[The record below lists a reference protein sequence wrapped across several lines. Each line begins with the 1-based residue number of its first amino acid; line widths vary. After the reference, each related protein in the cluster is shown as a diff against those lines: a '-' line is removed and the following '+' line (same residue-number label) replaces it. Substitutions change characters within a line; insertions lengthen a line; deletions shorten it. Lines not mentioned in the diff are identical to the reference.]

1 MRIFNY
7 KLSRARC
14 TIENAFG
21 ILSAKWMVF
30 RRPIMANI
38 ELVERI
44 TKAIIC
50 LHNDLRLTENAKYIP
65 TGLVDSEDETGQIIP
80 EDWRAVIQD
89 DEGGLTN
96 ARRIEGN
103 HYTFD
108 AGKSREDSKDYLS
121 SEKGQVAWQW
131 QYVRNCAP
139 LGKF

>member
-1 MRIFNY
+1 MPLAFCQLSGWLFAGPLWQILNWLRGSL
-7 KLSRARC
+7 KLLFAC
-14 TIENAFG
+14 T
-21 ILSAKWMVF
+21 
-30 RRPIMANI
+30 
-38 ELVERI
+38 
-44 TKAIIC
+44 TY
-50 LHNDLRLTENAKYIP
+50 LRLTENAKYIP
-65 TGLVDSEDETGQIIP
+65 TGFVDSEDETGQIIP

-108 AGKSREDSKDYLS
+108 AGKSREDSKYYLS